1 MGEGYRVTGRF
12 ANVRHYNGRMA
23 TGVDAASIAD
33 VRLRVADLPRALAFY
48 QDVLGLRPVAG
59 EAPGALAAGG
69 RAPALIRLDAAP
81 DAPERPRGTAGLF
94 HIAFLYPD
102 RASLGAVLQRLL
114 QFGIPLG
121 SADHGVSEA
130 LYLTDLE
137 GNGIELYADRP
148 RDAWPRTGDGGVAM
162 YTDALAF
169 APLLEEGREGD
180 AEAMPP
186 ATRIGHIHLSV
197 ASLRNAER
205 FYGDLL
211 GFTVTQRTYPGA
223 LFLARGGYHHHIGAN
238 TWQSRAPA
246 QPGVLGLHRFA
257 IGLAADSWG
266 EAVRRLEAAGAVES
280 TQDDRVSARDFDGI
294 GVDLVRAAADGR
306 R

>member
-1 MGEGYRVTGRF
+1 MT
-12 ANVRHYNGRMA
+12 RMHA
-23 TGVDAASIAD
+23 TGVEAASIQD

-48 QDVLGLRPVAG
+48 QDVLGMRPVPG

-69 RAPALIRLDAAP
+69 RGPILIRLEAAP

-94 HIAFLYPD
+94 HVAFLYPD

-130 LYLTDLE
+130 LYLSDLE

-148 RDAWPRTGDGGVAM
+148 RDAWPQTGDGGIAM

-169 APLLEEGREGD
+169 APLLEEGRKAD
-180 AEAMPP
+180 AGAMPP

-211 GFTVTQRTYPGA
+211 GFRITQRSYPGA
-223 LFLARGGYHHHIGAN
+223 LFLARGGYHHHVGTN
-238 TWQSRAPA
+238 VWNSRAPL
-246 QPGVLGLHRFA
+246 QPGALGLDRFT
-257 IGLAADSWG
+257 IGLDEAEWT
-266 EAVRRLEAAGAVES
+266 EAVRRLDEAGRIEARE
-280 TQDDRVSARDFDGI
+280 DDVVAARDFDGI
-294 GVDLVRAAADGR
+294 GVAVASRAVEPR
-306 R
+306 SS

>member
-1 MGEGYRVTGRF
+1 MTP
-12 ANVRHYNGRMA
+12 MP
-23 TGVDAASIAD
+23 TGVDAAVILD

-59 EAPGALAAGG
+59 EAPGALAADG
-69 RAPALIRLDAAP
+69 RAPALIRLEAAP

-130 LYLTDLE
+130 LYLADLE

-148 RDAWPRTGDGGVAM
+148 RDAWPRTGDGGIAM

-169 APLLEEGREGD
+169 APLLEEGRKAAAD
-180 AEAMPP
+180 AMPP
-186 ATRIGHIHLSV
+186 AARIGHIHLSV
-197 ASLRNAER
+197 ASLQNAER
-205 FYGDLL
+205 FYGERL
-211 GFTVTQRTYPGA
+211 GFSVTQRTYPGA

-238 TWQSRAPA
+238 TWQSRTPA
-246 QPGVLGLHRFA
+246 RPGVLGLSRFA
-257 IGLAADSWG
+257 IGMDSDQWD
-266 EAVRRLEAAGAVES
+266 EAVRRLEFAGAVES
-280 TQDDRVSARDFDGI
+280 REDGRVSARDLDGI
-294 GVDLVRAAADGR
+294 GVDLVRRGVPDRGR
-306 R
+306 